1 LGIRLSLVEVL
12 LRTPKHQMKLKYF
25 TNTPAQTKKL
35 GRILAEE
42 ILKTPPIK
50 KAFVLALEGDL
61 GGGKTTF
68 LQGFAKGL
76 KIKEK
81 ILSPTF
87 VLMKKFRIPKSN
99 FQNFYHI
106 DCYRIAKVREILN
119 LGFQTIIS
127 NPKNIIAIEWA
138 DRIKKL
144 LPKNIS
150 NLRFIFL
157 NKKEREIVLQFKNG
171 K

>member
-1 LGIRLSLVEVL
+1 MTKDR
-12 LRTPKHQMKLKYF
+12 RKQRCF
-25 TNTPAQTKKL
+25 TNSPSQTKKL

-42 ILKTPPIK
+42 ILKTPLQK
-50 KAFVLALEGDL
+50 GALVLALEGDL

-68 LQGFAKGL
+68 LQGLAKGL

-106 DCYRIAKVREILN
+106 DCYRIAKLKELLN

-127 NPKNIIAIEWA
+127 NPKNIVAIEWA
-138 DRIKKL
+138 DRIKKI
-144 LPKNIS
+144 LPKNTN